1 MTATLRAFAD
11 RDADALAELTTDDI
25 VFEPASTDVAERHP
39 YHGHEGLRQYLADL
53 DRDWDEVDIAGS
65 EVRSGPR
72 YSVALGRVYARAGGA
87 IADGPAAFVFEVR
100 EGRESWGKTYRDRAE
115 ALRFAGLES

>member
-1 MTATLRAFAD
+1 MLRAVAD
-11 RDADALAELTTDDI
+11 RDAAALAQLTTDDV

-39 YHGHEGLRQYLADL
+39 YRGHEGLRQYLTDL
-53 DRDWDEVDIAGS
+53 DRDWDEFDISVS

-87 IADGPAAFVFEVR
+87 IADGPASFVLELR
-100 EGRESWGKTYRDRAE
+100 EGRVYWGKTYRDRAE